1 MSGITQFISSAYSFS
16 SLIWS
21 RGTKC
26 TLVWFG
32 SSSEVKGELSD
43 GSLCF
48 SVCCSGSRADTTPH
62 REQRCRCQIG
72 HDGIVRL
79 IASVRT
85 PPGRCSSTALLASAL
100 ERNSKGGGC
109 LLLKK
114 NKINKSMW
122 CFEAWSVACCICIP
136 AMPLNCSGWLVMKD
150 ISAGG
155 HFRYAHL
162 IWWAHLVVL
171 TCGPSSWLAN
181 KC

>member
-1 MSGITQFISSAYSFS
+1 MSGITQFISSAYGFS

-48 SVCCSGSRADTTPH
+48 SVCCSGSRADTTGNRGVAAKLAMMASLDWWHLFEYH
-62 REQRCRCQIG
+62 RA
-72 HDGIVRL
+72 DAARL
-79 IASVRT
+79 LCW
-85 PPGRCSSTALLASAL
+85 P
-100 ERNSKGGGC
+100 
-109 LLLKK
+109 LLLKGILK
-114 NKINKSMW
+114 VDGAYCWKQKINQCDVLKRGLW
-122 CFEAWSVACCICIP
+122 P
-136 AMPLNCSGWLVMKD
+136 AVSASLPCPLNCSGWLVMKD
-150 ISAGG
+150 VSAGQ
-155 HFRYAHL
+155 HFRSAHL

-171 TCGPSSWLAN
+171 PCGPSSWLAN

>member
-1 MSGITQFISSAYSFS
+1 MSGITQFISSAYGFS

-79 IASVRT
+79 IASVRI
-85 PPGRCSSTALLASAL
+85 PPGRCSSTALLAPAL
-100 ERNSKGGGC
+100 ERNSKGGRC
-109 LLLKK
+109 LCWKQ
-114 NKINKSMW
+114 KINQCDVLKRGLW
-122 CFEAWSVACCICIP
+122 P
-136 AMPLNCSGWLVMKD
+136 AVSASLPCPLNCSGWLVMKD
-150 ISAGG
+150 VSAGQ
-155 HFRYAHL
+155 HFRSAHL